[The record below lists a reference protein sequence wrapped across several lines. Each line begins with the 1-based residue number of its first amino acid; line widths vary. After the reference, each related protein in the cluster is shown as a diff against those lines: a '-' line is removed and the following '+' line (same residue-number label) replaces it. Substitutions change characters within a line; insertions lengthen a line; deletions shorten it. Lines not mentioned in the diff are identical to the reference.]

1 MSNPTIQ
8 RIGSWFLQLGIVAMC
23 ALVLGGFLVISFDAI
38 IESIKR
44 PPEVVMPRNVSQEL
58 YQMHDQQV
66 KGLFLFEIKRL
77 EQRIEYLEAKV
88 K

>member
-1 MSNPTIQ
+1 MKTFFQ
-8 RIGSWFLQLGIVAMC
+8 YLSWFASIAVLLLMLCSGIWITCDSIVE
-23 ALVLGGFLVISFDAI
+23 AI
-38 IESIKR
+38 KGT
-44 PPEVVMPRNVSQEL
+44 PEIVMPRNVSQEL